1 MLNWTFFALSAVPV
15 ILNEAVFS
23 PTYLTFVPVMVSYQ
37 NNIEAG
43 TATVIVKGM
52 RGYTG
57 TVRKTFKIAAFD
69 IKENANRRIFG
80 LVFS

>member
-1 MLNWTFFALSAVPV
+1 MTVSGLRQGTDYS
-15 ILNEAVFS
+15 
-23 PTYLTFVPVMVSYQ
+23 VSYQ

-69 IKENANRRIFG
+69 IKENANGKFQYASNITAPYSKMAAG
-80 LVFS
+80 